1 MITYF
6 HISESTDASWNLA
19 FEEYLL
25 RNVRDGEIFLLWRN
39 DRSVIL
45 GKNQVAAAEVDLGF
59 ARENGIRVYHRIT
72 GGGAVYHD
80 LGNVNFSRI
89 VDYDP
94 ESPPRLADLLSP
106 IVNALRQMG
115 LPAVTSSRNDLL
127 VDGKKICG
135 TAYAIDKGHAA
146 RTAGSS
152 LLSVS
157 SNSQILSRDDME
169 HPKNDR
175 LLVHGCLLFSVDL
188 TLLSRVLTPPPEK
201 LARHGI
207 PSVRSRV
214 ARIAD
219 YLPGLSVEDFMGRLA
234 ASIREGREVV
244 PLAGRVGS
252 KIDAL

>member
-6 HISESTDASWNLA
+6 HVSESTDASWNLA

-94 ESPPRLADLLSP
+94 ESPPRLANLLSP
-106 IVNALRQMG
+106 IVNALWQMG

-146 RTAGSS
+146 RTATAAFSFRSTS
-152 LLSVS
+152 LFSPVFLRRRPK
-157 SNSQILSRDDME
+157 NSQGMASPRFE
-169 HPKNDR
+169 A
-175 LLVHGCLLFSVDL
+175 G
-188 TLLSRVLTPPPEK
+188 SRV
-201 LARHGI
+201 
-207 PSVRSRV
+207 SRTICRGFPW
-214 ARIAD
+214 RI
-219 YLPGLSVEDFMGRLA
+219 LWGGSPRPFER
-234 ASIREGREVV
+234 
-244 PLAGRVGS
+244 AGRWFRWLVG
-252 KIDAL
+252 